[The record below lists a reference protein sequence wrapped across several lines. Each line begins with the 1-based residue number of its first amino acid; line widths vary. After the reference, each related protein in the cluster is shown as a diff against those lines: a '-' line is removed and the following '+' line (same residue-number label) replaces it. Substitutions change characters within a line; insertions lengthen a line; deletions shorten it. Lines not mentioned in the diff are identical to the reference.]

1 LFAPRIYIFVLRAHP
16 VRGESHNQRNATGEV
31 ATQLL
36 LWVDGLYLPLLLCAM
51 VIFQFAIF
59 EARGDQQEYIN
70 GAITAADFK
79 GSLTVVHNG
88 SPAEIVNNNS
98 SEVEEQ

>member
-1 LFAPRIYIFVLRAHP
+1 
-16 VRGESHNQRNATGEV
+16 
-31 ATQLL
+31 
-36 LWVDGLYLPLLLCAM
+36 M

-88 SPAEIVNNNS
+88 SPAEIVNKNS
-98 SEVEEQ
+98 SIVEEQ

>member
-1 LFAPRIYIFVLRAHP
+1 M
-16 VRGESHNQRNATGEV
+16 
-31 ATQLL
+31 
-36 LWVDGLYLPLLLCAM
+36 D
-51 VIFQFAIF
+51 IFQFASF
-59 EARGDQQEYIN
+59 KARVDQQEYIN
-70 GAITAADFK
+70 GTITAADFK